1 MIKNDYIRIRCT
13 SSEKEFAKK
22 RAEAEQITLTELVLN
37 LLLEE
42 GAYYN
47 EPQKDNEKKLV
58 SN

>member
-1 MIKNDYIRIRCT
+1 MSKNDYIRIRCT

-22 RAEAEQITLTELVLN
+22 RAEVEGVTLTELVLN

-47 EPQKDNEKKLV
+47 EPRKNNENKLV